1 MPQCG
6 SCDIK
11 IQSLLNAKNRA
22 LNSLFELS
30 LLIVVFIFIQA
41 IWNLTSL
48 ISLLYNTTSVT
59 DETNIA

>member
-11 IQSLLNAKNRA
+11 IQSLLNATNHA

-41 IWNLTSL
+41 VLESNLTNFSA
-48 ISLLYNTTSVT
+48 I
-59 DETNIA
+59 